1 MKTRIIVGVIGI
13 PALAVVVFLMP
24 AWVLG
29 LVIGGICAIGAVE
42 FMSCTKPD
50 VPKRIPIITGALSA
64 VIPLSVSMGGR
75 DIWTDAAFFLL
86 LCYLYAELMLSFK
99 DEKTLGWELVGSG
112 MMAGFVFPWCLSS
125 IVRLATMG
133 KAFVVLPFLVAFA
146 SDSFAYF
153 AGVSLG
159 KHKLAPVL
167 SPKKSIEGSVGGF
180 LGTVAVMLIYG
191 LVVKGMDYEVRFGI
205 LAIYGFLGSLAC
217 QFGDLSF
224 SAVKRIAGVKDYGN
238 LLPGHGGIY
247 DRFDGMVFV
256 AILIE
261 ILLRW
266 VPAVIG

>member
-1 MKTRIIVGVIGI
+1 
-13 PALAVVVFLMP
+13 
-24 AWVLG
+24 
-29 LVIGGICAIGAVE
+29 
-42 FMSCTKPD
+42 
-50 VPKRIPIITGALSA
+50 
-64 VIPLSVSMGGR
+64 MGR
-75 DIWTDAAFFLL
+75 
-86 LCYLYAELMLSFK
+86 
-99 DEKTLGWELVGSG
+99 
-112 MMAGFVFPWCLSS
+112 
-125 IVRLATMG
+125 
-133 KAFVVLPFLVAFA
+133 
-146 SDSFAYF
+146 
-153 AGVSLG
+153 
-159 KHKLAPVL
+159 HKLVPVL

-180 LGTVAVMLIYG
+180 LGTIAVLLIYG

-256 AILIE
+256 AILVE